1 MNAFERARKALA
13 GVCAQ
18 ALPAESVALSIGL
31 PGSSMVRT
39 LRAVA
44 PRLTVIEAISL
55 DLLELHPGL
64 ASGFAKS
71 HTWLMVDRQE
81 GETLYGLRHGL
92 GRTNIFLPQAT
103 VRFQA
108 LGSILEQFAALSFLH
123 VGPIPGHVD
132 LLLSVLPQLRRSKA
146 IVWVDLPQDSDQTCR
161 RLLEAVSDD
170 DFEIYGLSRQRL
182 VVLPGNLLPGE
193 AEGLLLLPRQA
204 WVGFGLRRVALERQK
219 DARLAGITSD
229 LVIPATRRA
238 SPDLLARL
246 HPTYSP
252 PPEVPLPQKFFLPTL
267 SGVFVSEAWLEA
279 ARNERSLVVAQT
291 ATELT
296 FMPLAAGVFDLG
308 IVLSTRPDRMQK
320 ELSTWMGKTRVSF
333 IWHDNWWQLRSAR
346 PVLIEDA
353 HRPVTLRIIRPEGG
367 GALHIKGLELQ
378 LQERIDSAP

>member
-44 PRLTVIEAISL
+44 PRLTAIEAISL

-64 ASGFAKS
+64 ASGFSKS
-71 HTWLMVDRQE
+71 HNWLMVDRQE

-132 LLLSVLPQLRRSKA
+132 LLLSVLPLLRKSKA
-146 IVWVDLPQDSDQTCR
+146 IVWIDLPQDSDQACR
-161 RLLEAVSDD
+161 QLLEAVSDD

-204 WVGFGLRRVALERQK
+204 WVGFGLRRIALERHK
-219 DARLAGITSD
+219 EARLAGITSD
-229 LVIPATRRA
+229 LVIPVARRA

-246 HPTYSP
+246 HPAYSP
-252 PPEVPLPQKFFLPTL
+252 PPEMQLPPKLFLPTL
-267 SGVFVSEAWLEA
+267 SSIFVSEAWMESTS
-279 ARNERSLVVAQT
+279 NERSLVVAQT
-291 ATELT
+291 TTELT
-296 FMPLAAGVFDLG
+296 FMPLAAGTFDLG
-308 IVLSTRPDRMQK
+308 IVLNALPDGMQK
-320 ELSTWMGKTRVSF
+320 ELAIWMGKTRISF
-333 IWHDNWWQLRSAR
+333 IWHDNWWQFRSSR

-378 LQERIDSAP
+378 FQERFDSAP